1 MVGFGVYM
9 KIFNLFEYVFI
20 FIWLVLDW
28 IGIVM
33 KEFDLKCIINRRSVI
48 CEYLQLLFIEDMIM
62 ELQLM
67 EEYQGSDVIYELFF
81 LFYCKKFVILLISCF
96 IYYLIY
102 VFML

>member
-33 KEFDLKCIINRRSVI
+33 KEFDLKCIINRRGVI

-67 EEYQGSDVIYELFF
+67 EEYQGIDVIYD
-81 LFYCKKFVILLISCF
+81 VIFCMLL
-96 IYYLIY
+96 
-102 VFML
+102 